1 MRKAE
6 HLWDVDRGLRRFA
19 AAVFHPL
26 GWGLAQM
33 ASPNSITVLSAFIS
47 AAVGYFFAVGRFF
60 LGAWLMLAAGLLD
73 IWDGQVAK
81 LTGRVSVLGAFLD
94 STVDRASDMF
104 YSLGAL
110 YFFVSDGDY
119 DVAVM
124 IGGYVFLSTMISY
137 VKARAE
143 GLGLAC
149 SGGLLARPL
158 RMLLFGFP
166 LFVYGVLGNLWVFR
180 GSLILCLLLGIETLS
195 RRLLMVVREARRS
208 EDGED
213 RNGPLTEGV
222 GEQGIVPEG
231 L

>member
-1 MRKAE
+1 MGEAE
-6 HLWDVDRGLRRFA
+6 DLWDVDRGLRRFA

-26 GWGLAQM
+26 GWGLAQLL
-33 ASPNSITVLSAFIS
+33 SPNSITLLSAALS
-47 AAVGYFFAVGRFF
+47 CAVGYFFAVGRFF
-60 LGAWLMLAAGLLD
+60 LGTWLMLAAGLLD

-81 LTGRVSVLGAFLD
+81 LTGRVSLLGAFLD

-110 YFFVSDGDY
+110 YYFVAREFY
-119 DVAVM
+119 DVALM
-124 IGGYVFLSTMISY
+124 IAAYIFLSTMISY

-166 LFVYGVLGNLWVFR
+166 LYVYGVVGNLWVFR
-180 GSLILCLLLGIETLS
+180 GALVLCLVLGLETLV
-195 RRLLMVVREARRS
+195 RRLFMVVKDARGRE
-208 EDGED
+208 
-213 RNGPLTEGV
+213 V
-222 GEQGIVPEG
+222 Y
-231 L
+231 